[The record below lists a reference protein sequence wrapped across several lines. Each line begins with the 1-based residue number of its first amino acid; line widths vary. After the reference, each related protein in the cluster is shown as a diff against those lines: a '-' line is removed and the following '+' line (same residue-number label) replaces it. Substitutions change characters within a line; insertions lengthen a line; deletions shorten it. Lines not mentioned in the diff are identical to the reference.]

1 MNVIETKYRIYAD
14 GTVVHEDE
22 FEEYDHAQ
30 PYSDD
35 YRTVSVP
42 DEVIDFIVESAAAPV
57 PQFITE
63 RAKRF
68 YSESKIVNPKFALA
82 F

>member
-42 DEVIDFIVESAAAPV
+42 DEVIDFIVESATAPPCSSV
-57 PQFITE
+57 YH
-63 RAKRF
+63 RA
-68 YSESKIVNPKFALA
+68 S
-82 F
+82 